1 MMFPDIRE
9 LRRRECEEGR
19 RLDELMEKE
28 LQKDDEERRRSFCI
42 HTPKESMSRLGGKSE
57 DYHF

>member
-9 LRRRECEEGR
+9 LRRRECEEAR

-28 LQKDDEERRRSFCI
+28 LRKDDEVHRRSFCI
-42 HTPKESMSRLGGKSE
+42 HTPKESMLRMGGKSE
-57 DYHF
+57 DYRF